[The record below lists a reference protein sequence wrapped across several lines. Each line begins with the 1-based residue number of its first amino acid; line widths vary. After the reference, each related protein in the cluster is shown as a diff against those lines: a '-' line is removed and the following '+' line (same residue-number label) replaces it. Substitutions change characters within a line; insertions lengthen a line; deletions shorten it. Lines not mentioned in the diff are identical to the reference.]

1 MPPQKLS
8 YRSKNKKWR
17 MECID
22 WADKNYFIHN
32 SYTRKSIKNKIIN
45 YNLVNGILDMDDVQ
59 LVLNPNQI
67 KSSFNPDKIQHYPII
82 NSKLNIIKGEEW
94 GRRFDARVVV
104 TNPEA
109 ISEMNEQKKELMMQE
124 LEQWITQGIDPEQ
137 EGAEEE
143 QQKQLAKIEDYYKYK
158 WKDLREIRA
167 NYLLKHYYQEL
178 DMALKF
184 NSGIM
189 DAMICGEEIYQCDI
203 VGGEPTMERI
213 NPKKIQVIRS
223 GFSNRVEDAD
233 MILLWDYWS
242 PGRIQDTFYDVLKE
256 SDIKYITELPFGST
270 SLDNQANYDE
280 EKSYNLLDPWGG
292 EYGEGVVVEGRLGL
306 FGPPMYS
313 YSNITDNLG
322 NIRVLRLYWKSYR
335 RIKKVKSYDPM
346 TGEEDFNFYPED
358 YIPNKDVGEEVEILY
373 IMEAWE
379 ATKIGKVYVNMRP
392 RVVQYN
398 RLENPSRCHF
408 GIVGSIYNLNDSKP
422 YSMVDMMKWY
432 NYLYDVTMD
441 NMLKV
446 MATNWGKIV
455 KMDLATVPSGWEVDK
470 WLYYAKINRIAITD
484 SFKEGNKGAAMG
496 KLAGLMNNQSSG
508 VIDATQGDEI
518 QHYVNV
524 LEWITET
531 MSSMVGIT
539 KQREGAIDNRET
551 VGGVE
556 RSVLQSSHITEWLFM
571 THDNVKKRVL
581 ECFIETAKAALRG
594 QKKKFQ
600 YLLSDGTNKII
611 DIDGDEFCE
620 CDYGL
625 VIQDSR
631 QSQELIQSL
640 DGLAQAMVQNQ
651 LMTGSDLIK
660 IKTTNSIAEITRT
673 MQESEARTM
682 QQQQEAAQ
690 AEREMQQA
698 QLEQQAALEEGKL
711 RLLEENNIR
720 DNETKLMIAGIQS
733 ETNLMNN
740 EANEV
745 PKEVPYN
752 PEKQAELSE
761 KIREWNDKHSLEK
774 AKFEFDKKKTAEE
787 LRLKNKQINKSPIKK

>member
-1 MPPQKLS
+1 
-8 YRSKNKKWR
+8 
-17 MECID
+17 
-22 WADKNYFIHN
+22 
-32 SYTRKSIKNKIIN
+32 
-45 YNLVNGILDMDDVQ
+45 
-59 LVLNPNQI
+59 
-67 KSSFNPDKIQHYPII
+67 
-82 NSKLNIIKGEEW
+82 
-94 GRRFDARVVV
+94 
-104 TNPEA
+104 
-109 ISEMNEQKKELMMQE
+109 
-124 LEQWITQGIDPEQ
+124 
-137 EGAEEE
+137 
-143 QQKQLAKIEDYYKYK
+143 
-158 WKDLREIRA
+158 
-167 NYLLKHYYQEL
+167 
-178 DMALKF
+178 
-184 NSGIM
+184 
-189 DAMICGEEIYQCDI
+189 
-203 VGGEPTMERI
+203 
-213 NPKKIQVIRS
+213 
-223 GFSNRVEDAD
+223 
-233 MILLWDYWS
+233 
-242 PGRIQDTFYDVLKE
+242 
-256 SDIKYITELPFGST
+256 
-270 SLDNQANYDE
+270 
-280 EKSYNLLDPWGG
+280 
-292 EYGEGVVVEGRLGL
+292 
-306 FGPPMYS
+306 
-313 YSNITDNLG
+313 
-322 NIRVLRLYWKSYR
+322 
-335 RIKKVKSYDPM
+335 
-346 TGEEDFNFYPED
+346 
-358 YIPNKDVGEEVEILY
+358 
-373 IMEAWE
+373 
-379 ATKIGKVYVNMRP
+379 MRP